1 MENSTLKNINLHPK
15 PKETKIALVLI
26 YNNLYVVYNK
36 FGQRIGAKYFLEIEH
51 HMAFYNSDEI
61 IVSNNECWITK
72 YDSTFTEIHIS
83 EPQKIDCY
91 FVDESYIRSHF
102 AFTNL
107 FFNRFENEIYAFFDV
122 LVENWE
128 DLNRLKLTE
137 KYQKENLLDMIAICK
152 IMKFEN
158 ISEQTIKTFSKR
170 IYQEI
175 LLEKSDVA
183 NNHFLSVSDII
194 YDEIL
199 QLPIIKSIQS
209 IQVFE

>member
-1 MENSTLKNINLHPK
+1 MENSTLKSINLHPQ

-26 YNNLYVVYNK
+26 YNDIYIVYNR
-36 FGQRIGAKYFLEIEH
+36 FGQRIGVHSSPDIEH
-51 HMAFYNSDEI
+51 HMVFYNSDEI
-61 IVSNNECWITK
+61 IVSNNECWVTK
-72 YDSTFTEIHIS
+72 YNSTFTEINLS
-83 EPQKIDCY
+83 QPQKIDYY
-91 FVDESYIRSHF
+91 FIDQSFKRAHTVL
-102 AFTNL
+102 TNL
-107 FFNRFENEIYAFFDV
+107 FFNQNEAEIYAFFDI

-152 IMKFEN
+152 IMRFEN
-158 ISEQTIKTFSKR
+158 ISEQTFKTFTKR

-175 LLEKSDVA
+175 LLEKNDLA

-209 IQVFE
+209 IHWV

>member
-1 MENSTLKNINLHPK
+1 
-15 PKETKIALVLI
+15 
-26 YNNLYVVYNK
+26 
-36 FGQRIGAKYFLEIEH
+36 
-51 HMAFYNSDEI
+51 
-61 IVSNNECWITK
+61 
-72 YDSTFTEIHIS
+72 
-83 EPQKIDCY
+83 
-91 FVDESYIRSHF
+91 
-102 AFTNL
+102 
-107 FFNRFENEIYAFFDV
+107 
-122 LVENWE
+122 
-128 DLNRLKLTE
+128 LKLTE